1 MYVPFFFRADERP
14 PQFNDGQRPLN
25 KNGQNP
31 PRRMRSSLTLFTNQQ
46 PGADNQQNRVGQENR
61 GDGAAGDANE
71 AVLNQ
76 QDNEN
81 HPVGNREPAAGNN

>member
-1 MYVPFFFRADERP
+1 FFMADERP
-14 PQFNDGQRPLN
+14 PQFNEGQGPPNKDGQNP
-25 KNGQNP
+25 P

-46 PGADNQQNRVGQENR
+46 PGADNQNRVGQENR

-81 HPVGNREPAAGNN
+81 PPVGNREPAAGNN

>member
-1 MYVPFFFRADERP
+1 FFMADERP
-14 PQFNDGQRPLN
+14 PQFNEGQGPPNKDGQNP
-25 KNGQNP
+25 P

-71 AVLNQ
+71 VLNQ

-81 HPVGNREPAAGNN
+81 PPVGNREPAAGNN